1 MLPETYIAVLMLSFL
16 SGITTLIGVG
26 LAFYFKKSVKGITA
40 GIGFSAGIMI
50 WISLLE
56 LLPEAMVVTDA
67 LTVLIAAAL
76 GFLLIFSLDFILP
89 HTHIVEE
96 KGKLGLLMKTAFL
109 VSIGMLLH
117 DFPEGF
123 AMANSYILAP
133 TLGLLVAVAIAIH
146 NIPEEFA
153 MAVPIVLVKKRA
165 FLIKLALLSALAEP
179 LGAVFGLL
187 AVSVAP
193 VLNPIF
199 LAFAAGAMIFVSV
212 HELFPLAKRYK
223 KPGCFFLGMVL
234 SLLAYFGLSL
244 FF

>member
-1 MLPETYIAVLMLSFL
+1 MFGETYIIVLILSFL

-56 LLPEAMVVTDA
+56 LLPEAVAVAGTLTA
-67 LTVLIAAAL
+67 LAAAAL

-89 HTHIVEE
+89 HTHIIEE
-96 KGKLGLLMKTAFL
+96 KGKLGMLMKTAFL

-123 AMANSYILAP
+123 AMANSFVLAP
-133 TLGLLVAVAIAIH
+133 ALGLLVAVAIAIH

-153 MAVPIVLVKKRA
+153 IAAPLILVKKRA
-165 FLIKLALLSALAEP
+165 FLVKLALLSALAEP

-193 VLNPIF
+193 VLNPVF
-199 LAFAAGAMIFVSV
+199 LAFAAGAMIFVSI
-212 HELFPLAKRYK
+212 HELFPMAKRYK
-223 KPGCFFLGMVL
+223 KTNWFVLGVVL
-234 SLLAYFGLSL
+234 SLLAYFGLAM